1 MNMDSSLL
9 EKVKENGTIT
19 LDELVMELT
28 KSGVTDIHFD
38 NLSLNLEKL
47 MPEKKGKDFFDIED
61 VSSFGKDLLSEDLTV
76 MKEEKNTE
84 DKDYQLLN
92 CIIEGNFEVEDAER
106 ILSLIEKEKIKKYII
121 SKLEE
126 KDFAL
131 RNYVYMLMDLR
142 GN

>member
-1 MNMDSSLL
+1 MDETLL

-47 MPEKKGKDFFDIED
+47 MPERKEKDFFDVEE
-61 VSSFGKDLLSEDLTV
+61 VSSFGKDLLSEDLTIAR
-76 MKEEKNTE
+76 EEKSIE

-92 CIIEGNFEVEDAER
+92 CIIEGSFEVEDAER
-106 ILSLIEKEKIKKYII
+106 ILSLIEKDKIKKYII

-126 KDFAL
+126 KDFSL

-142 GN
+142 EH

>member
-1 MNMDSSLL
+1 MNMDETLL

-47 MPEKKGKDFFDIED
+47 MPERKEKDFFDVEE
-61 VSSFGKDLLSEDLTV
+61 VSSFGKDLLSEDLTIAR
-76 MKEEKNTE
+76 EEKSIE

-92 CIIEGNFEVEDAER
+92 CIIEGSFEVEDAER
-106 ILSLIEKEKIKKYII
+106 ILSLIEKDKIKKYII

-126 KDFAL
+126 KDFSL

-142 GN
+142 EH

>member
-47 MPEKKGKDFFDIED
+47 MPEKKGKDFFDVED
-61 VSSFGKDLLSEDLTV
+61 VSSFGKGLLSEDLTV

-84 DKDYQLLN
+84 DKD
-92 CIIEGNFEVEDAER
+92 
-106 ILSLIEKEKIKKYII
+106 
-121 SKLEE
+121 
-126 KDFAL
+126 
-131 RNYVYMLMDLR
+131 
-142 GN
+142 